1 MLLQK
6 RSMVWDRIRVHPD
19 RKEILKVL
27 DQELKDSMNLCF
39 TGRVTRLVNCLN
51 GFDSDVVIQIS
62 KNEQLNNLMVL
73 IKKQYTDNEEM
84 KKALIEAM
92 KERDFTEVEITE
104 WVGYLEE

>member
-1 MLLQK
+1 
-6 RSMVWDRIRVHPD
+6 
-19 RKEILKVL
+19 
-27 DQELKDSMNLCF
+27 MNLCF
-39 TGRVTRLVNCLN
+39 TGRVTRIVNCLN

-62 KNEQLNNLMVL
+62 KNEQLNNLIVL
-73 IKKQYTDNEEM
+73 IKKQYTDNEER